1 MDEKNELNDLLLGNQ
16 KEGGKGKKFFLVAT
30 GVLLMFFVAI
40 GAMKFFGNDDKK
52 QPLPIGGQDQNNQA
66 VTVAP
71 APSPSADK
79 NGSANANA
87 DAKWDEIVKKLP
99 QDAQNEATAP
109 ATQQPAPS
117 QPAPVAIAQTPS
129 SATTVAPAPSP
140 TAKPQGVEIKS
151 EQPKQTVMTPPQKT
165 QEEIAAEQKKEA
177 DRIAKQKELEK
188 KRAEQKAAKQKELEK
203 KKAEEAKQQAPK
215 AESKTAQAQNGG
227 YYIQVGYFND
237 PQTISGL
244 ATKITSAG
252 FTAKTKDGTK
262 NDKNITKVW
271 VGPFGTKEEAD
282 KALPKVRKQIRSD
295 AFIVKG

>member
-1 MDEKNELNDLLLGNQ
+1 M
-16 KEGGKGKKFFLVAT
+16 
-30 GVLLMFFVAI
+30 
-40 GAMKFFGNDDKK
+40 
-52 QPLPIGGQDQNNQA
+52 
-66 VTVAP
+66 
-71 APSPSADK
+71 
-79 NGSANANA
+79 
-87 DAKWDEIVKKLP
+87 
-99 QDAQNEATAP
+99 
-109 ATQQPAPS
+109 
-117 QPAPVAIAQTPS
+117 
-129 SATTVAPAPSP
+129 
-140 TAKPQGVEIKS
+140 TAKYQSKS
-151 EQPKQTVMTPPQKT
+151 WKLQ
-165 QEEIAAEQKKEA
+165 
-177 DRIAKQKELEK
+177 